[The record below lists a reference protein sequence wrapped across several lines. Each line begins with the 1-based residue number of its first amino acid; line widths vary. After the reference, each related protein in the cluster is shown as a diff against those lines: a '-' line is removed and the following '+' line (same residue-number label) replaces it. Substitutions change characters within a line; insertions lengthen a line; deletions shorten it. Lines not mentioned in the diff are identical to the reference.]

1 MIISKQK
8 SFDEILSAIKKR
20 SVFVMGCGEC
30 ATVCHSGGETEVKTI
45 CHQLEE
51 NNVVVTG
58 WIVLDPA
65 CHLLNDKRL
74 LRSYRDKIDET
85 DVILVLACGNG
96 VQTIA
101 GLYPKKEVI
110 TGTDSLFLGEIKRVD
125 QFERR
130 CNLCGSCIVD
140 EFAGLCPLSRCPKHL
155 LNGPCGGAK
164 DGMCE
169 VDEHIPC
176 VWVEILNKQKNV
188 HQGKKFLQIIPPHDW
203 SNSTVM
209 SMGENR

>member
-8 SFDEILSAIKKR
+8 SFDEICSVINNQ
-20 SVFVMGCGEC
+20 SVFVMGCSEC
-30 ATVCHSGGETEVKTI
+30 ATLCHSGGEQEVKNI
-45 CHQLEE
+45 CKRFKE
-51 NNVVVTG
+51 NNIMITG

-74 LRSYRDKIDET
+74 LKSYQKEIDAA

-96 VQTIA
+96 VQTVA
-101 GLYPKKEVI
+101 ELYPAKPVI
-110 TGTDSLFLGEIKRVD
+110 TGTDSLFLGEIKHVD

-130 CNLCGSCIVD
+130 CNLCGTCIVD
-140 EFAGLCPLSRCPKHL
+140 EFNGLCPLSRCPKHL

-169 VDEHIPC
+169 VDEKMPC
-176 VWVEILNKQKNV
+176 VWVEILKKQKML
-188 HQGKKFLQIIPPHDW
+188 HQENKFLHINPPHDW
-203 SNSTVM
+203 SKSTVM
-209 SMGENR
+209 NQGGKR